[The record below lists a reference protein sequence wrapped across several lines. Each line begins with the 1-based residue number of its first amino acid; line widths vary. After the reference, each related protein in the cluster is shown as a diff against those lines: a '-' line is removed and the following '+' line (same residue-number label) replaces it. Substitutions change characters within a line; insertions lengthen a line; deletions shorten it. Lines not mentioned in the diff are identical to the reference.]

1 MIRSTLRCL
10 YKSLIRQL
18 MEYEDVIW
26 NNCRNCDSA
35 FLNNVQYEAARVV
48 TGAIKEISS
57 AKLNVDLS

>member
-1 MIRSTLRCL
+1 
-10 YKSLIRQL
+10 